1 MPESRSMVFSDVC
14 GDFSD
19 VGIPEPFMLA
29 VRVEIDGRVCED
41 ETTGVVCGPVA
52 GGPQG
57 R

>member
-1 MPESRSMVFSDVC
+1 MVFSDVC